1 MKVRL
6 TRDYTPPPEW
16 GQFAYRSGLVLT
28 GHAAMLALQDG
39 AGVLME
45 PELERK
51 VEMPPEVKAE
61 SKPRR
66 GRPPKQEAA

>member
-16 GQFAYRSGLVLT
+16 EQHPYRAGLVLT
-28 GHAAMLALQDG
+28 GQAAMLALQDG

-51 VEMPPEVKAE
+51 VEMPPEVKADA
-61 SKPRR
+61 PRR
-66 GRPPKQEAA
+66 GRPKKEAA